1 MQKTFC
7 EGIFFKNYSIVFSVS
22 CMGEKGE
29 VKVSKCQSVFLMF
42 FKNAC
47 ILKIH
52 IIYIILFKRKKNT
65 RKKK

>member
-7 EGIFFKNYSIVFSVS
+7 EGIFTEIAALCGCPF
-22 CMGEKGE
+22 MGEKGG

-47 ILKIH
+47 ILKKH